1 MGKFQSLYKQYSLLK
16 DKLKE
21 NVNDF
26 SADLLQYGITE
37 DYYRKVDEATEL
49 LFTFYNAKLD
59 NATIH
64 NALAYRLN
72 DNHAENMKMCLLIDV
87 LKCYDGLSHPSTFT
101 TPEGTALLLLLDK
114 ILGNREIK
122 SYAHLGAVSSP
133 TLSLI
138 DIIPYVSECSE
149 GLGTSYSLYLPT
161 ILQKKSPKNEHL
173 YRRLIYD
180 LCKAIAEVDGEI
192 SEAEEE
198 WLNEIALL
206 NDDNPNNDVDISGL

>member
-1 MGKFQSLYKQYSLLK
+1 MGKFQSLYEQYSLLK
-16 DKLKE
+16 DMLKE
-21 NVNDF
+21 NMNDF

-49 LFTFYNAKLD
+49 LFTFYNARLD

-64 NALAYRLN
+64 NALSYRLN
-72 DNHAENMKMCLLIDV
+72 DNHAGNVKMCLLIDV

-149 GLGTSYSLYLPT
+149 GLGTNYSLYLPT
-161 ILQKKSPKNEHL
+161 ILQKKSPRDEHL
-173 YRRLIYD
+173 YRRLI
-180 LCKAIAEVDGEI
+180 
-192 SEAEEE
+192 
-198 WLNEIALL
+198 
-206 NDDNPNNDVDISGL
+206 